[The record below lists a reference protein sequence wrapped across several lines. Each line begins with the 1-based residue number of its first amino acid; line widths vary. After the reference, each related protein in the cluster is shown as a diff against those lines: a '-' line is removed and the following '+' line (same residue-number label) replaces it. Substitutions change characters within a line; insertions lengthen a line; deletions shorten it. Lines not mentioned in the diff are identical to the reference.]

1 MLSNIR
7 RLSITISVLA
17 LAAVRPAGA
26 QSDKEQVLA
35 ALDTFFVGLRTKD
48 TVLMLRHVDS
58 ATRFTLLR
66 PTRDGGLRVVVYSA
80 REFITNVTAPNQPG
94 IDEPIRNPV
103 VHIDGDLASV
113 WAEYQVIAEGKVS
126 HCGLDAFHMVR
137 KQGAWRILNVSD
149 TFRRTGCGAPWP
161 RPPR

>member
-1 MLSNIR
+1 MLNR
-7 RLSITISVLA
+7 VWLLAITLTILA
-17 LAAVRPAGA
+17 FPAVRPAAA
-26 QSDKEQVLA
+26 QSDREQVLA

-48 TVLMLRHVDS
+48 TALMLRHVDS

-66 PTRDGGLRVVVYSA
+66 PTREGGLRVVVYSA

-103 VHIDGDLASV
+103 VQVDGDLASV
-113 WAEYQVIAEGKVS
+113 WAEYQVIVADRVP
-126 HCGLDAFHMVR
+126 HCGHDAFHLVR

-149 TFRRTGCGAPWP
+149 SFRRTGCGDPWP
-161 RPPR
+161 RPQD